1 MNAAF
6 FAILAA
12 TSAYLLLKSTQPT
25 GATHSVS
32 SNPQF
37 AVSVIQA
44 FALAILQK
52 RYPFFKNYAIYAV
65 MIKLA
70 NTLYV
75 LFDATRLDVPG
86 V

>member
-6 FAILAA
+6 LAVLAA
-12 TSAYLLLKSTQPT
+12 TSAYLLLKKAQPT
-25 GATHSVS
+25 GAAHSVS
-32 SNPQF
+32 SNPEF

-44 FALAILQK
+44 FALATLQK
-52 RYPFFKNYAIYAV
+52 RFPLIKKAAIYAV